1 MSIGSKIAGFGKTIA
16 DGTKKM
22 GREMSLGAETDTL
35 KRNIKNVQQE
45 LGERYYTLYKDTP
58 AEEFKQYCEELDR
71 LNAELEAKT
80 KELEEL
86 AGTKNCPS
94 CGAPI
99 DKGSMFCSSCGA
111 KITAE
116 EPAAEE
122 PAAPAGPVCP
132 NCGQPVPE
140 GHMFCTSCGTKIEK

>member
-1 MSIGSKIAGFGKTIA
+1 
-16 DGTKKM
+16 
-22 GREMSLGAETDTL
+22 
-35 KRNIKNVQQE
+35 
-45 LGERYYTLYKDTP
+45 
-58 AEEFKQYCEELDR
+58 EELDR
-71 LNAELEAKT
+71 LNAELEAKK

-86 AGTKNCPS
+86 AGKKNCPS